1 MIGGTELSCDGPVT
15 WLEVKSQHKLE
26 GSVSQK
32 SFLRKVPLLFLGTEV
47 GNLQCRFPRKLVV
60 GLTHMTRSRENAGK
74 LLRKAVCVNGAS
86 VACSCVLRVY
96 FSLQNC

>member
-1 MIGGTELSCDGPVT
+1 MTRSQ
-15 WLEVKSQHKLE
+15 SQHKLE

-32 SFLRKVPLLFLGTEV
+32 SLLRKFPVIFLGTEV

-60 GLTHMTRSRENAGK
+60 GFTHMTLSRENAGK

-86 VACSCVLRVY
+86 VACSCVQVY